1 MKTIRVG
8 SRESRL
14 AVVQSELVMDAIRAA
29 HPEVGLE
36 LVTMKTT
43 GDKILDRTLD
53 KVGGKGL
60 FVKELDAALLDGR
73 VDLTVHSCKDLPMEE
88 DPRIPLAGFS
98 RREDPR
104 DVLVLPQGAEE
115 LDPSR
120 PIGCASAR
128 RAVQLRALFPGV
140 AVAPVRGNV
149 LTRLRKLDE
158 GQFSALVLAAAG
170 LKRLGLEERITRY
183 FTVEELLPAAGQGI
197 LALQTRAG
205 EELSCLDGV
214 LDADGTD
221 CARTERAF
229 VRALDGGCSAPT
241 AAHARLE
248 GDTVTID
255 GLYVT
260 DAGEVRRG
268 RLSGPPAQ
276 GEALGEA
283 LARRLKEGGTCLEK

>member
-104 DVLVLPQGAEE
+104 
-115 LDPSR
+115 
-120 PIGCASAR
+120 

-197 LALQTRAG
+197 LSLQTRAG

-221 CARTERAF
+221 CARAERAF
-229 VRALDGGCSAPT
+229 VRALDGGCSAPI

-268 RLSGPPAQ
+268 RLSGPRAQ

>member
-1 MKTIRVG
+1 MTIKVG
-8 SRESRL
+8 SRDSRL
-14 AVVQSELVMDAIRAA
+14 AVVQAEQIIAQLAV
-29 HPEVGLE
+29 PCE

-43 GDKILDRTLD
+43 GDMILDKTLD

-60 FVKELDAALLDGR
+60 FVKELDRALAEGR
-73 VDLTVHSCKDLPMEE
+73 VDLTVHSLKDVPMEQPE
-88 DPRIPLAGFS
+88 GMPLVAFS
-98 RREDPR
+98 VREDAR
-104 DVLVLPQGAEE
+104 DALVLPEGVTEHD
-115 LDPSR
+115 LTG

-128 RAVQLRALFPGV
+128 RRVQLRRLFPGV
-140 AVAPVRGNV
+140 EIRPVRGNV
-149 LTRLRKLDE
+149 QTRLRKLDE

-268 RLSGPPAQ
+268 RLSGPRAQ

>member
-128 RAVQLRALFPGV
+128 RAV
-140 AVAPVRGNV
+140 APVRGNV

-255 GLYVT
+255 GLY
-260 DAGEVRRG
+260 
-268 RLSGPPAQ
+268 
-276 GEALGEA
+276 
-283 LARRLKEGGTCLEK
+283 

>member
-221 CARTERAF
+221 CARTERASESP
-229 VRALDGGCSAPT
+229 RKSAT
-241 AAHARLE
+241 AC
-248 GDTVTID
+248 T
-255 GLYVT
+255 
-260 DAGEVRRG
+260 
-268 RLSGPPAQ
+268 SGVV
-276 GEALGEA
+276 
-283 LARRLKEGGTCLEK
+283 